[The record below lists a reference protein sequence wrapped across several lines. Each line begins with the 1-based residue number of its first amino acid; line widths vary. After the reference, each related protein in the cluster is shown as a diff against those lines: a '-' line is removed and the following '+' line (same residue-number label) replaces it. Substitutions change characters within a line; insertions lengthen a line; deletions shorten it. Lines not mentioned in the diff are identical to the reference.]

1 MDEIGSKSQHV
12 SSASPTKYLMVLE
25 NNVKMEFSFLQALG
39 PLDPGVGIFWL
50 RFRRF
55 PGGIPDS

>member
-1 MDEIGSKSQHV
+1 
-12 SSASPTKYLMVLE
+12 MVLE